1 VTDIK
6 NFKDKV
12 IHFIGIGGSSMSGL
26 AMLLK
31 GMGYNVK
38 GSDSEHSAKAEHLIE
53 HGIDVTFPQS
63 AKNVA
68 DADIGI
74 VVYTAA
80 IADDNPELV
89 AARERGIP
97 CMKRAELMGQIMR
110 LHKSAVGISGT
121 KGKTTTTALTA
132 TILMECDKYPTVLIG
147 GTAKNIGSNMLEGKG
162 DVLVAES
169 CEYQDSFLS
178 FAPTVAVILNV
189 ELEHTDYFKSMA
201 QLEQSFVSF
210 GELVPRNGGVVIGN
224 ADCEITRSIMSRID
238 RECLSYSVKDSSA
251 DYYGYDIVQNG
262 EELCMKISYKGAQGV
277 SFAVPIVGV
286 HNAYNILA
294 AVSASCACS
303 GVSLEESARALKA
316 YKGTGRRF
324 DRYGMLNG
332 AGVYDDYAHTPDEY
346 RAVIDAARG
355 VAKGK
360 VRVVFQ
366 PHTYSRSIDFFDE
379 TVEAFKMADEV
390 ILVDI
395 YAAREAYTDK
405 IHSTHFVEEM
415 KKRGYKAM
423 YIPEYS
429 DVTEYM
435 KANAMD
441 GDVILVIG
449 AGHSYRLTQMI
460 ADAGTPTDCAHG
472 D

>member
-1 VTDIK
+1 MVDIK
-6 NFKDKV
+6 NFKDKI

-31 GMGYNVK
+31 GMGYNVR
-38 GSDSEHSAKAEHLIE
+38 GSDSEHSAKAEHLME
-53 HGIDVTFPQS
+53 HGIDVRFSQC
-63 AKNVA
+63 AENIV
-68 DADIGI
+68 DAGV

-80 IADDNPELV
+80 ISDDNPELA
-89 AARERGIP
+89 AARENSVP

-110 LHKSAVGISGT
+110 LHNSAIGISGT

-162 DVLVAES
+162 DILVAES

-210 GELVPRNGGVVIGN
+210 GELVPNDSGCVIGN
-224 ADCEITRSIMSRID
+224 KDCEVTCKIMSRIN
-238 RECLSYSVKDSSA
+238 RERLTYSVKDSSA
-251 DYYGYDIVQNG
+251 DYYGYDITQNG
-262 EELCMKISYKGAQGV
+262 DELCMKISYKGGEGV
-277 SFAVPIVGV
+277 YFSVPIVGV

-294 AVSASCACS
+294 ASAASCACG
-303 GVSLEESARALKA
+303 GVTLEDCANALKA

-324 DRYGMLNG
+324 DKYGTLNG

-346 RAVIDAARG
+346 RAVIDAARS

-366 PHTYSRSIDFFDE
+366 PHTYSRSIDFFNE
-379 TVEAFKMADEV
+379 TVEAFAKADEV

-395 YAAREAYTDK
+395 YAARESYTDK
-405 IHSTHFVEEM
+405 IHSTHFVDEM
-415 KKRGYKAM
+415 KRRGYNAM
-423 YIPEYS
+423 YIPAYP

-435 KANAMD
+435 KANAGD
-441 GDVILVIG
+441 GDVILIIG

-460 ADAGTPTDCAHG
+460 ADAGIPTDCAHG